1 MVAKMW
7 RMLAWRSVLMTDGK
21 ISEASTRAS
30 REIATRATASS
41 GSCCCRT
48 DGACSARFGRT
59 VASISTIILVSSN
72 SCSISS
78 ERCSFSSSSS
88 SSSPFADG
96 CDKQRFRAIST
107 IICCTSRLS
116 VSARRSKSS
125 IVSENTTS

>member
-7 RMLAWRSVLMTDGK
+7 RMLACRSVLMIDGK

-30 REIATRATASS
+30 REIAMRDTASS
-41 GSCCCRT
+41 GSCCRT
-48 DGACSARFGRT
+48 NGTRSARFGST
-59 VASISTIILVSSN
+59 VASTSTIILVSSK

-78 ERCSFSSSSS
+78 ERWSFSSSS

-96 CDKQRFRAIST
+96 CVKQRFLAIST
-107 IICCTSRLS
+107 MICWTSMLS